1 MTYPPQQPENG
12 WSNQPDQSADAYGSG
27 GADQAG
33 QYGAQQHQGQ
43 APQYQE
49 PETDQTQA
57 IQVQPHA
64 NPYQQQYQ
72 QPQGQAYQDGQQ
84 IPQQPADPYQ
94 QYQQPAE
101 QQAYDPFQ
109 QQQADPY
116 QAQQQGG
123 YQQANPYQ
131 QQQQADPY
139 QAQQPADPYQQYQ
152 QPAEQQAYDPFQQQA
167 DPYQAQQQGG
177 YQQANPYQQQDPYQ
191 QQQQADPFQQQ
202 QQADPY
208 QAQQQGGYQQAN
220 PYQQQ
225 DPYQQQQPANE
236 QPQAQQQPFGPPNV
250 YQPAEPET
258 RPVNF
263 GQTDAPTS
271 ASPSS
276 AQPYS
281 ASPVSG
287 PTSGVPESPF
297 AAAPTP
303 KHLPAPVS
311 ASPTSGEPWG
321 SNQIPQFTPKQ
332 KPSRGVP
339 GWAYIVG
346 AVVIVL
352 ALAAGGAFYFGV
364 FDSEEKPTA
373 DKSQSTEEETK
384 HEPKPVTDSE
394 SGLTY
399 MSMPEP
405 WTSFSDIEGF
415 PGVSGFASETGQ
427 SYVDDSGD
435 LGSLGVIAVGQLDSS
450 AVDYKNVD
458 SLASSTESWADVIDA
473 KHWKNPADE
482 EKVLKVERD
491 ETLELANLRVDG
503 RRAVTGS
510 YHVTWKSKSTNETGA
525 SVYLVV
531 IDQGDGHASGF
542 MTVVPDSLAAD
553 QSKVAED
560 AMLSLQYE

>member
-109 QQQADPY
+109 QQQ
-116 QAQQQGG
+116 
-123 YQQANPYQ
+123 
-131 QQQQADPY
+131 QADPY
-139 QAQQPADPYQQYQ
+139 QA
-152 QPAEQQAYDPFQQQA
+152 
-167 DPYQAQQQGG
+167 
-177 YQQANPYQQQDPYQ
+177 
-191 QQQQADPFQQQ
+191 
-202 QQADPY
+202 
-208 QAQQQGGYQQAN
+208 QQGGYQQAN